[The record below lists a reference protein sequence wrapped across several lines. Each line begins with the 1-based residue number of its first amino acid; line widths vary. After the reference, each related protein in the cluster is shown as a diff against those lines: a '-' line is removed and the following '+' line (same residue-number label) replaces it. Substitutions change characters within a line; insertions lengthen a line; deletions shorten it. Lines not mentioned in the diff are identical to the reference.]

1 MKVQPAAFLRT
12 TLPLDLSRLDEL
24 DSGRYHSIWLPD
36 HMVSFWPESIWNP
49 EFTDLATT
57 SPSPHRHLDGLAVAA
72 AAGVLAERGPLVSA
86 VVDTVRR
93 HPVLLAQTALTID
106 HLSTAR
112 FILGL
117 GSGESENT
125 LPYGFDFARPVARFE
140 EALRVIRL
148 LWDSD
153 GPVDFDG
160 QFYRLHHA
168 RLDTEPYQDRLPPIW
183 IGASGPRMLDIAGR
197 YADGWWPA
205 GAWTPEHYAEMLSA
219 GRTFAEG
226 AGRAPPGAS
235 PEMLSGVR
243 TPAERAG
250 RDPMAITPC
259 FIQVCLI
266 GQDDAALAE
275 ILKAPLVKAFLLQV
289 SAETL
294 DGFGFEH
301 PMGASW
307 RGFQDIDPAILTRER
322 IVEFLAGVRPEM
334 LLALVPHGTPK
345 EVAKIIKTF
354 VDAGLR
360 VPKILDYGAMAGLG
374 YAAAS
379 AANVRAAEDE
389 LLQLCGDLG

>member
-12 TLPLDLSRLDEL
+12 TLPLDLSKLDEL

-36 HMVSFWPESIWNP
+36 HMVSFWPDSIWTP
-49 EFTDLATT
+49 EFTDLAIA

-72 AAGVLAERGPLVSA
+72 ASAALTKNVPLVSA

-93 HPVLLAQTALTID
+93 HPAMLAQTALTID
-106 HLSTAR
+106 HLAR
-112 FILGL
+112 GRFVLGL

-148 LWDSD
+148 LWETD

-160 QFYRLHHA
+160 QFYSLHHA
-168 RLDTEPYQDRLPPIW
+168 RLDTEPYSGHPPQIW
-183 IGASGPRMLDIAGR
+183 IGASGPRMLDIAGQ

-219 GRTFAEG
+219 
-226 AGRAPPGAS
+226 
-235 PEMLSGVR
+235 VR
-243 TPAERAG
+243 TSAEHAG
-250 RDPMAITPC
+250 RDPLAITPC

-266 GQDDAALAE
+266 GEDEAALSD
-275 ILKAPLVKAFLLQV
+275 ILQAPLVKAFLLQV

-294 DGFGFEH
+294 RGFGFEH
-301 PMGASW
+301 PMGPAW
-307 RGFQDIDPAILTRER
+307 RGFQDTDPAVLTRER
-322 IVEFLAGVRPEM
+322 IVEFLAGTRPEM

-345 EVAKIIKTF
+345 EVAKIVKTF

-389 LLQLCGDLG
+389 LLALCGDLR

>member
-12 TLPLDLSRLDEL
+12 TLPLDLSRLDDL

-36 HMVSFWPESIWNP
+36 HLVSFWPDSIWTP
-49 EFTDLATT
+49 EFTDLATV
-57 SPSPHRHLDGLAVAA
+57 SPSPHRHLDGLAVASA
-72 AAGVLAERGPLVSA
+72 AAALTTKVPLVSA

-93 HPVLLAQTALTID
+93 HPAMLAQTALTID
-106 HLSTAR
+106 HIAR
-112 FILGL
+112 GRFVLGL

-160 QFYRLHHA
+160 QFYSLHHA
-168 RLDTEPYQDRLPPIW
+168 RLDTEPYAGRLPPIW

-205 GAWTPEHYAEMLSA
+205 GAWTPEHYGEMLS
-219 GRTFAEG
+219 T
-226 AGRAPPGAS
+226 
-235 PEMLSGVR
+235 VR
-243 TPAERAG
+243 TSAERAG

-259 FIQVCLI
+259 FMQVCLI
-266 GQDDAALAE
+266 GENEAALAE
-275 ILKAPLVKAFLLQV
+275 ILRAPLVKAFLLQV

-294 DGFGFEH
+294 RGFGFEH
-301 PMGASW
+301 PMGPQW
-307 RGFQDIDPAILTRER
+307 RGFQDIDPAVLTRDR
-322 IVEFLAGVRPEM
+322 IVEFVAATQPEM
-334 LLALVPHGTPK
+334 LLAVVPHGTPK
-345 EVAKIIKTF
+345 EVAATIKTF

-360 VPKILDYGAMAGLG
+360 VPKILDYSAMAGLSH
-374 YAAAS
+374 AASS
-379 AANVRAAEDE
+379 AANVVAAEQE
-389 LLQLCGDLG
+389 LLALCGDVR